1 MLYETYKLGKIKKNP
16 VHRFYTREELES
28 YELKRLREICHTEN
42 IKPPAMEIL
51 YNKKKLAEFLYNYLG
66 IIKKDLVYT
75 YSEEGCKRL
84 EKAFE
89 EGKPVEQDGTGLPVC
104 MEIYKGQD
112 LLGSSKSSYIITSQ
126 MENIGEYVFLADET
140 GRIQAI
146 LTAKPDGRNKYK
158 LDISKERMSPDIP
171 IGYFHGWRLYLM
183 ETDTIKEAVRRYLGK
198 YKKRNVLQFAC
209 YQLPEV
215 IVKEV
220 PVSGEPL
227 VIDFGASYT
236 TAKVYSGTDRQER
249 ISFQLSSGCGST
261 YEENHTWHSLCPSII
276 AIKEC
281 SSIEKEHLSLLFGKE
296 ALQET
301 RKYGFITRNS
311 IFYNI
316 KQWVSCYHEKTVV
329 IDMEG
334 NTCEVEKLFLI
345 RQFLLYIIHQAE
357 QQNRT
362 QYKKI
367 CFTCPVKQKL
377 LFMSLYK
384 EALPEYTIIS
394 QDIADEAVA
403 VLYHCLENSIHNM
416 DYEDGVF
423 KKALVLD
430 CGGGTSDMA
439 GCSYQI
445 TNEGITSRL
454 DINVAFAHGDTN
466 FGGNH
471 LTWRVFQFLKIRMA
485 EFYTNSQP
493 VPIDMLFP
501 GIFPELYET
510 VDREG
515 AEKAY
520 GYFSDIYDKA
530 EFAIPSRFADYR
542 NWQESFYLK
551 AKGNFYFLW
560 NMAEAVK
567 IRLFDY
573 QGIYRLPLCSLFA
586 GYGSEACFPDFYL
599 SIQKDA
605 DTWETNTICP
615 GIVIEKEEINLLLKP
630 DIYAFLKNF
639 IEPLYENG
647 QLMDID
653 HIILSGQ
660 SSKIGLFRE
669 ILKEY
674 VAGRKAKP
682 IENKGFA
689 RKLICIDGAFAYQKD
704 KKTGRIRA
712 DIIHEAAKIPY
723 SLSAEDYKIPGHEI
737 VLLEKGTF
745 MGQVYGFLS
754 RPQETEEVLLYLRDG
769 TGKKVYNIPFLLRKK
784 DYIETGYETLS
795 MDYPF
800 LKQEDLDSIKNG
812 ELRLFVFADNEN
824 WGFGILETTRTEN
837 LLYSCPAAF
846 VPFEKG
852 AWETDFFDG
861 RH

>member
-84 EKAFE
+84 EKAFR
-89 EGKPVEQDGTGLPVC
+89 EGRLVEQDGTGLPVC

-112 LLGSSKSSYIITSQ
+112 LLGSSESPYIITSL
-126 MENIGEYVFLADET
+126 MENIGKYVFLADET
-140 GRIQAI
+140 GSIQAI
-146 LTAKPDGRNKYK
+146 LTAKPDGRNKYQ

-171 IGYFHGWRLYLM
+171 AGYFHGWRLYLM
-183 ETDTIKEAVRRYLGK
+183 EADNTKEAVRRYIGK
-198 YKKRNVLQFAC
+198 YKKTNVLQFAC
-209 YQLPEV
+209 CQLPEV
-215 IVKEV
+215 IIKEV
-220 PVSGEPL
+220 PVSEEPL
-227 VIDFGASYT
+227 VIDFGTSYT
-236 TAKVYSGTDRQER
+236 TAKASP
-249 ISFQLSSGCGST
+249 GCGSI
-261 YEENHTWHSLCPSII
+261 YRENHTWRGLYPSIV
-276 AIKEC
+276 AVKEC
-281 SSIEKEHLSLLFGKE
+281 NSVEKGHLSLLFGEE

-316 KQWVSCYHEKTVV
+316 KRWVSCCHEKVIA

-334 NTCEVEKLFLI
+334 NTCEVEKLFII
-345 RQFLLYIIHQAE
+345 RQFLLYIIRQAE

-362 QYKKI
+362 QYKKV
-367 CFTCPVKQKL
+367 CFTCPVKQNL

-394 QDIADEAVA
+394 KDIADEAVA
-403 VLYHCLENSIHNM
+403 VLYHCLESSIHNM
-416 DYEDGVF
+416 DYEDGVL

-445 TNEGITSRL
+445 NNEGITSHL
-454 DINVAFAHGDTN
+454 DIHVAFAHGDTN

-485 EFYTNSQP
+485 EFYTNSSP
-493 VPIDMLFP
+493 VPIDRMFP
-501 GIFPELYET
+501 GIFQELYEK
-510 VDREG
+510 VDNEG
-515 AEKAY
+515 TGKVY
-520 GYFSDIYDKA
+520 GYFSDIYNKA
-530 EFAIPSRFADYR
+530 ESVIPSRFADYR
-542 NWQESFYLK
+542 NWQENFYLK

-560 NMAEAVK
+560 NMAEAIK
-567 IRLFDY
+567 RKLFDC
-573 QGIYRLPLCSLFA
+573 QGIYRLPLCSLFD
-586 GYGSEACFPDFYL
+586 GSGSEACFPDFYL
-599 SIQKDA
+599 SVQKDA
-605 DTWETNTICP
+605 DTLETNTICP

-639 IEPLYENG
+639 IEPLYESG
-647 QLMDID
+647 QLMDTD
-653 HIILSGQ
+653 RIILSGQ

-682 IENKGFA
+682 VENKGFA
-689 RKLICIDGAFAYQKD
+689 RKLMCIDGAFAYQRD

-712 DIIHEAAKIPY
+712 HISHEAARIPY
-723 SLSAEDYKIPGHEI
+723 SLSAEDYNKPGHEKI
-737 VLLEKGTF
+737 LLEKGTF

-754 RPQETEEVLLYLRDG
+754 RPQEAEEVLFCLRDG

-795 MDYPF
+795 FDYPF

-812 ELRLFVFADNEN
+812 ELRLFIFADNEN
-824 WGFGILETTRTEN
+824 WGFFVLETMRREN
-837 LLYSCPAAF
+837 LLYSCPAAAF